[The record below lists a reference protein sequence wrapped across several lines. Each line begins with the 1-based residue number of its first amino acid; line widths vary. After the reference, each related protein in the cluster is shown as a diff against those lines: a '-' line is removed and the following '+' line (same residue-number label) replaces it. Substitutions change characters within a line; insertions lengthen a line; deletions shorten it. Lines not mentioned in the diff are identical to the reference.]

1 MTPERMAWLVARW
14 VRFYTRDLP
23 PAIAERRIGEID
35 ADLHDHVAHEREHG
49 SAEWR
54 IALGVVA
61 RMLRGLAADAA
72 WRGRTIARS
81 STPKDVMQMRR
92 GAYKSVARVALVTVA
107 ILLVPL
113 AAMLFSDGANWGLG
127 DFVLAAVLLAGTGF
141 LLELAAA
148 KPGNIAF
155 RAAAVGIGVA
165 AIAFGEVDDAPGLVL
180 FGGLLILGTVVLA
193 FRTVPRSG

>member
-1 MTPERMAWLVARW
+1 
-14 VRFYTRDLP
+14 
-23 PAIAERRIGEID
+23 
-35 ADLHDHVAHEREHG
+35 
-49 SAEWR
+49 
-54 IALGVVA
+54 
-61 RMLRGLAADAA
+61 
-72 WRGRTIARS
+72 
-81 STPKDVMQMRR
+81 
-92 GAYKSVARVALVTVA
+92 
-107 ILLVPL
+107 
-113 AAMLFSDGANWGLG
+113 MLFSDGANWGLG

-193 FRTVPRSG
+193 LRTVPRSG